1 MKLRQPSNVGPGDY
15 PIPQKAIEG
24 SKYSMRGINYVQQEK
39 KYGSLAPGPG
49 AYNQDKAAI
58 ETSLRYSMGENQ
70 RVEPLQSQRINQE
83 RAVIIQFLFT
93 KKIS

>member
-1 MKLRQPSNVGPGDY
+1 
-15 PIPQKAIEG
+15 
-24 SKYSMRGINYVQQEK
+24 MRGINYIQQDK

-58 ETSLRYSMGENQ
+58 ETSLRYSMGAKLESGAFAKSKDQPGAGSYNP
-70 RVEPLQSQRINQE
+70 VP
-83 RAVIIQFLFT
+83 FT